1 VIFNRPLR
9 LQVTRLPSVCAH
21 PLSVYWTALAH
32 KSDLCT
38 SLWTKS
44 ARYERLITRKK
55 TPINRTFLNGH
66 GWARTSDLSRVKRPS
81 PGVKRCRFA
90 GRVATDSALFGR
102 NYCRG
107 VQGFVVV
114 VVPGM
119 IPGPSGVLLSG
130 APVSSGFDRLEEVTR
145 RA

>member
-1 VIFNRPLR
+1 VIFKRPLR

-21 PLSVYWTALAH
+21 PLSVYWTALVH
-32 KSDLCT
+32 KSDLWT

-44 ARYERLITRKK
+44 PATNASSCAKGPDYQG
-55 TPINRTFLNGH
+55 FLDGH
-66 GWARTSDLSRVKRPS
+66 GWFRTTDLSRVKRPS

-90 GRVATDSALFGR
+90 GRVATDSALVGR

-119 IPGPSGVLLSG
+119 IPGPSGVLLGS